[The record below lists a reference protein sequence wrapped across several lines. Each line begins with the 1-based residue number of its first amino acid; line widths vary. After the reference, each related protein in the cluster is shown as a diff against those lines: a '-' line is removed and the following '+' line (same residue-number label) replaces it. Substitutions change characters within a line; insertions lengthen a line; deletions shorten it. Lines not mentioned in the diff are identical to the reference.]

1 VIALKALS
9 KNKFKSALIFSSIT
23 IAVMAIFLIS
33 SVSQGIIGM
42 YSKMIKTDGDIIIT
56 QKGISDTFFSNVD
69 IAIMDKINNMKDVK
83 SSYAMIVGA
92 SPIGHIPI
100 AGIYGTTPNH
110 FSHYML
116 SDGKYPKLGEV
127 ILGSNLSSQLKNS
140 NVQIGNK
147 EFKISGI
154 FKSEVGFEEG
164 GVVMNLQD
172 AGKLFSRSSSFILV
186 SALHPKSTSSYF
198 TAHEDN
204 IDNIIKKISLLDK
217 DIEVKT
223 TKSFIKEYNQFKII
237 ENSSLVISS
246 LAFIMGLMGIASVM
260 SMIVNSRKEEFG
272 IMRALG
278 KSRGFIIK
286 NLFFETLIMS
296 ISAYLF
302 ALALS
307 LAILAILPHIEMLQ
321 GYVNGSLSFSTA
333 IYVLISTIFMALFG
347 SLLPAWIAAKTDPIL
362 LINQGCS

>member
-1 VIALKALS
+1 MIALKALN
-9 KNKFKSALIFSSIT
+9 KNKFKSLLIFSSIT

-56 QKGISDTFFSNVD
+56 QKGIADTFFSNVD
-69 IAIMDKINNMKDVK
+69 RTIMKKIKTIDGIQ

-92 SPIGHIPI
+92 SPVEYIPI
-100 AGIYGTTPNH
+100 AGIYGSSKNH
-110 FSHYML
+110 LKHYKL
-116 SDGKYPKLGEV
+116 KSGKYPKKDEVMLGV
-127 ILGSNLSSQLKNS
+127 NLANQIKSKNIKIGSEYFDVSGVFSSD
-140 NVQIGNK
+140 I
-147 EFKISGI
+147 
-154 FKSEVGFEEG
+154 GFEAG
-164 GVVMNLQD
+164 GAVMNLDD
-172 AGKLFSRSSSFILV
+172 AGELFSRSASFILV
-186 SALHPKSTSSYF
+186 SVDKLK
-198 TAHEDN
+198 N
-204 IDNIIKKISLLDK
+204 IDNIIENIKLLSD

-237 ENSSLVISS
+237 QNSSLVISS
-246 LAFIMGLMGIASVM
+246 LAFAMGLMGIASVM

-278 KSRGFIIK
+278 KSRSFIIK

-296 ISAYLF
+296 LSAYSF
-302 ALALS
+302 ALILS
-307 LAILAILPHIEMLQ
+307 LIVLAILPNIEMLQ

-333 IYVLISTIFMALFG
+333 LYVLVSTLFMALLG
-347 SLLPAWIAAKTDPIL
+347 SLIPAWIASKTDPIL